1 MNDKVDSRIELYTSI
16 RLVDSLATLRDEIV
30 AELRSAVAITL
41 RHYHSIVAFKVAA
54 GEESGEIEFGLRFD
68 DTDPSGLEAI
78 ADAVLE
84 EAFERLP
91 RSLPE
96 LEGLIQAHD
105 STLVFA

>member
-16 RLVDSLATLRDEIV
+16 RLVDSLVNMRDQIV
-30 AELRSAVAITL
+30 VELRAIVSSTI
-41 RHYHSIVAFKVAA
+41 RQYPFIVAFKVAR
-54 GEESGEIEFGLRFD
+54 GEDSGEIEFGLRFD
-68 DTDPSGLEAI
+68 ASDPSGLEAS

-84 EAFERLP
+84 EAFERLA

-96 LEGLIQAHD
+96 LELQIQPHD